1 MIKVAIA
8 ERQRLIRES
17 LATLVNSLKGC
28 QVVGVCATGEAA
40 IKLAKQENPDIFLID
55 MLLPG
60 VGALEVLQ
68 RIAVADLRTRTI
80 VLGNVT
86 RAIMP
91 TQMLQAGALS
101 FLTQG
106 ISQRSL
112 ITPYISLFLVNAMFV
127 SLSRKRCSTRHW
139 DTAKAARL
147 RSSRGESFKFY

>member
-1 MIKVAIA
+1 MINVAIA

-17 LATLVNSLKGC
+17 LATLVNGRKGC

-40 IKLAKQENPDIFLID
+40 IKLAKQQNPDVFLID

-60 VGALEVLQ
+60 VGALEVVQ

-86 RAIMP
+86 KAIMP

-101 FLTQG
+101 FLTQS
-106 ISQRSL
+106 ISSEELGHAIHKVFSGQR
-112 ITPYISLFLVNAMFV
+112 YVCEFV
-127 SLSRKRCSTRHW
+127 
-139 DTAKAARL
+139 A
-147 RSSRGESFKFY
+147 